1 MKWRG
6 KGGRNT
12 TQLNITHPSKQPP
25 KNVEKKMNGER
36 IKKGRRRLRQ
46 RLSGG
51 RAAAEQRL
59 IYIFNCTAKRDKKEF
74 PIYIYMNIY
83 VIAKLLLL
91 DWPWAKLA

>member
-36 IKKGRRRLRQ
+36 IKKRATQAEAATEWRQSCGRT
-46 RLSGG
+46 
-51 RAAAEQRL
+51 AADL
-59 IYIFNCTAKRDKKEF
+59 HF
-74 PIYIYMNIY
+74 
-83 VIAKLLLL
+83 
-91 DWPWAKLA
+91 